1 MHSGDLCI
9 PIKRSGQLRN
19 EQQRI
24 KHSRRIS
31 RTRDAEM
38 RQVRIAKA
46 HGITVKE
53 YHRYAKH
60 HAMNCGRP
68 NCLLCTNPRRTWREK
83 TIQEQKF
90 EKQIKADSRR
100 KDD

>member
-1 MHSGDLCI
+1 MSNDDH
-9 PIKRSGQLRN
+9 KV
-19 EQQRI
+19 

-31 RTRDAEM
+31 KTRDAEI
-38 RQVRIAKA
+38 RQVRIARA

-68 NCLLCTNPRRTWREK
+68 HCLLCGNPRRIWREK
-83 TIQEQKF
+83 TIQEQRN
-90 EKQIKADSRR
+90 EQR
-100 KDD
+100 KDDE

>member
-1 MHSGDLCI
+1 MSNDYD
-9 PIKRSGQLRN
+9 KV
-19 EQQRI
+19 

-31 RTRDAEM
+31 KTRDAEI
-38 RQVRIAKA
+38 RQVRIARA

-68 NCLLCTNPRRTWREK
+68 HCLLCGNPRRIWREK
-83 TIQEQKF
+83 TIQEQRN
-90 EKQIKADSRR
+90 EQR
-100 KDD
+100 KDDE

>member
-1 MHSGDLCI
+1 MSDD
-9 PIKRSGQLRN
+9 QD
-19 EQQRI
+19 RI

-31 RTRDAEM
+31 KTRNAEI
-38 RQVRIAKA
+38 RQVKIARA

-68 NCLLCTNPRRTWREK
+68 NCLLCSNPRRTWREK
-83 TIQEQKF
+83 PIQEQKF
-90 EKQIKADSRR
+90 EKQIKADQRS
-100 KDD
+100 KYD

>member
-1 MHSGDLCI
+1 M
-9 PIKRSGQLRN
+9 RN
-19 EQQRI
+19 DQDKV

-31 RTRDAEM
+31 KTRDAEI
-38 RQVRIAKA
+38 RQVRIARA

-53 YHRYAKH
+53 LHRYAKH

-68 NCLLCTNPRRTWREK
+68 HCMLCSNPRRTWREK
-83 TIQEQKF
+83 TIQEKSF
-90 EKQIKADSRR
+90 EKQIRADQRR

>member
-1 MHSGDLCI
+1 MS
-9 PIKRSGQLRN
+9 N
-19 EQQRI
+19 EQDKV

-31 RTRDAEM
+31 RTRDAEI
-38 RQVRIAKA
+38 RQVRIARA

-68 NCLLCTNPRRTWREK
+68 HCMLCTNPRRTLREK
-83 TIQEQKF
+83 TIQEQSF
-90 EKQIKADSRR
+90 EKQIAADRR
-100 KDD
+100 QKDD

>member
-1 MHSGDLCI
+1 MSD
-9 PIKRSGQLRN
+9 
-19 EQQRI
+19 EQNRI

-31 RTRDAEM
+31 KTRDAEI
-38 RQVRIAKA
+38 RQVKIARA

-68 NCLLCTNPRRTWREK
+68 HCLLCGNPRRIWREK
-83 TIQEQKF
+83 TIQEQRN
-90 EKQIKADSRR
+90 EQR
-100 KDD
+100 KDDE

>member
-1 MHSGDLCI
+1 MSD
-9 PIKRSGQLRN
+9 

-38 RQVRIAKA
+38 RQVRIARA
-46 HGITVKE
+46 HGISVKE

-60 HAMNCGRP
+60 HAMNCGRS
-68 NCLLCTNPRRTWREK
+68 NCLICTNPRRTWREK

-90 EKQIKADSRR
+90 EKQIQADQRR

>member
-1 MHSGDLCI
+1 MSE
-9 PIKRSGQLRN
+9 P
-19 EQQRI
+19 EQRV

-31 RTRDAEM
+31 KKRSATI
-38 RQVRIAKA
+38 RQVRIAQA

-68 NCLLCTNPRRTWREK
+68 HCMLCANPRRTWGEK
-83 TIQEQKF
+83 TMQEKRF
-90 EKQIKADSRR
+90 EQQLQETQAPSD

>member
-1 MHSGDLCI
+1 MEAIMSD
-9 PIKRSGQLRN
+9 
-19 EQQRI
+19 EQNRI

-31 RTRDAEM
+31 KTRDAEI
-38 RQVRIAKA
+38 RQVKIARA

-68 NCLLCTNPRRTWREK
+68 HCLLCGNPRRIWREK
-83 TIQEQKF
+83 TIQEQRN
-90 EKQIKADSRR
+90 EQR
-100 KDD
+100 KDDE

>member
-1 MHSGDLCI
+1 MSNDHD
-9 PIKRSGQLRN
+9 KV
-19 EQQRI
+19 

-31 RTRDAEM
+31 KTRDAEI
-38 RQVRIAKA
+38 RQVRIARA

-68 NCLLCTNPRRTWREK
+68 HCLLCGNPRRIWREK
-83 TIQEQKF
+83 TIQEQRD
-90 EKQIKADSRR
+90 EQR
-100 KDD
+100 KDDE